1 VADSA
6 FSVSSVLSVVNLL
19 FAHSNYRRDR
29 AVHWDVMAELKRTL
43 KLVVEQG
50 ATLSR
55 EAARDLVTEVLSG
68 EASDSASDLEI
79 GALLTAMATRG
90 ETADELTG
98 FAEAMRA
105 LAMALPLT
113 DEERAE
119 LVDTCGTGG
128 DGRGTFNIS
137 TGAAL
142 VAVAAGAKVAKHGNR
157 AVTSKCGSADVLE
170 ALGVPV
176 GLGPEQAVRCLR
188 ATGFMFLLAPAMHPA
203 MKRILPVRRAL
214 GFRTIFN
221 LAGPLTN
228 PAGAR
233 AQVLGVSSPG
243 MLRVVAEAMARL
255 GGRRAFVA
263 HGSDGLDEITVSG
276 ETSLAEITGSREQN
290 SGGVVRLYR
299 LAPED
304 VGIPRSSLAELAGG
318 ETAAENA
325 AILER
330 VFAGD
335 SGPQRD
341 IVLLNA
347 AAALVA
353 AGVAADFPDGIAR
366 GVEAIDSGAVRK
378 TVAELNAFGASLGM
392 AR

>member
-1 VADSA
+1 
-6 FSVSSVLSVVNLL
+6 
-19 FAHSNYRRDR
+19 
-29 AVHWDVMAELKRTL
+29 MAGLKQTL

-55 EAARDLVTEVLSG
+55 EAARNLVTEVLSG
-68 EASDSASDLEI
+68 TASESASDLEI
-79 GALLTAMATRG
+79 GALLTALATRG

-98 FAEAMRA
+98 FAEALRA
-105 LAMALPLT
+105 LAVPLPLT
-113 DEERAE
+113 DDERAE

-142 VAVAAGAKVAKHGNR
+142 VAVAVGAKVAKHGNR
-157 AVTSKCGSADVLE
+157 AVTSRCGSADVLE

-176 GLGPEQAVRCLR
+176 GLGPEQAVECLR

-203 MKRILPVRRAL
+203 MKRVFPVRRAL

-228 PAGAR
+228 PAGAQ
-233 AQVLGVSSPG
+233 AQVLGVSSQAL
-243 MLRVVAEAMARL
+243 LRVVAEAMARL
-255 GGRRAFVA
+255 GVRRAFVA

-276 ETSLAEITGSREQN
+276 ESSLAEITGSREQGTGC
-290 SGGVVRLYR
+290 SVRLFR
-299 LAPED
+299 LAPES
-304 VGIPRSSLAELAGG
+304 VGLRRSSLFELAGG

-330 VFAGD
+330 IFAGEI
-335 SGPQRD
+335 GPRRD
-341 IVLLNA
+341 VVLLNA

-353 AGVAADFPDGIAR
+353 SGVAADLADGIGR
-366 GVEAIDSGAVRK
+366 GAEAIDSGAVRK
-378 TVAELNAFGASLGM
+378 TVAELNAF
-392 AR
+392 ARSAGNV